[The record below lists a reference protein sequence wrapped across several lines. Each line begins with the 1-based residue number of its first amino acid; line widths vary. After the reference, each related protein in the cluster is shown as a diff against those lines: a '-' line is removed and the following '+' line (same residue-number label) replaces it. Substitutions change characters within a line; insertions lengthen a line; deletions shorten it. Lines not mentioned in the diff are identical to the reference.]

1 MLDGKLV
8 VDDREVRQ
16 ALERARQKLADLRP
30 LLREIAGRLHDAVEE
45 NFRLEGRRGGRP
57 RWAELKPATQRA
69 RATAGHWPGRIL
81 QRRGQLAAS
90 VEPGWSRDKAW
101 VGTNLRY
108 AAIHQFGGTIEKKAR
123 TQVLAYDEGTGRFL
137 SRRRAGRRKKGF
149 TAVRFAA
156 IGAHEVTMPP
166 RPFLAIGPEDL
177 ADVAGIARRYL
188 AA

>member
-1 MLDGKLV
+1 MLDGKIV
-8 VDDREVRQ
+8 IDDREVRQ
-16 ALERARQKLADLRP
+16 ALERARKRLADLRP

-57 RWAELKPATQRA
+57 RWEELRPATQRA
-69 RATAGHWPGRIL
+69 REKAGHWPGRIL

-123 TQVLAYDEGTGRFL
+123 TQVLAYDEGARRFL
-137 SRRRAGRRKKGF
+137 SRRRARRKTKGF

-156 IGAHEVTMPP
+156 IGAHTVTMPA
-166 RPFLAIGPEDL
+166 RPYLSMTPEDL
-177 ADVAGIARRYL
+177 ADVAAIARRYL